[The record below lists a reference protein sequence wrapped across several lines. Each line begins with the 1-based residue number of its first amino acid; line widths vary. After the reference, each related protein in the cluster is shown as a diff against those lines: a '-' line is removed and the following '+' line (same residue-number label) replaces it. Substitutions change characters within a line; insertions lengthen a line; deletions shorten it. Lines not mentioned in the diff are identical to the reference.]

1 METGVIRLPRVV
13 LRMSDDRAKTGMTSR
28 VPAPLD
34 SKRGEEWE
42 QWKSKESVNIVEIL
56 QTFGNVVVAR
66 EMEWY
71 SELW

>member
-1 METGVIRLPRVV
+1 MIRLPRVV
-13 LRMSDDRAKTGMTSR
+13 LRMSDDRAKTGMTSQ
-28 VPAPLD
+28 VPPPLD
-34 SKRGEEWE
+34 SKRGEERE

-56 QTFGNVVVAR
+56 QTFGNVMVAL

>member
-13 LRMSDDRAKTGMTSR
+13 LRMSDDRAKTGMTNQ

-34 SKRGEEWE
+34 SKRGEERE